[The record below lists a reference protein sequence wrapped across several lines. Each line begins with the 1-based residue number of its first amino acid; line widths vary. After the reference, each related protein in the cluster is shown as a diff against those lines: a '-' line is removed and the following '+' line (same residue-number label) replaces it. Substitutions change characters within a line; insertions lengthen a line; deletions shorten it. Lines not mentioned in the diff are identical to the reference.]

1 MNEAKPSPTS
11 ERRVAAW
18 IGTAVRVEG
27 KVVSSEDLTID
38 GDVEGAIE
46 VGDHNLTIGEGAAV
60 KADLLGKT
68 ITIAGTVTGNVKAV
82 EKVDLRASG
91 AVQGDISAP
100 RFVMVEGAS
109 VTGKVKTG
117 A

>member
-1 MNEAKPSPTS
+1 MNEAKPSTS

-46 VGDHNLTIGEGAAV
+46 VGGPQT
-60 KADLLGKT
+60 
-68 ITIAGTVTGNVKAV
+68 
-82 EKVDLRASG
+82 
-91 AVQGDISAP
+91 
-100 RFVMVEGAS
+100 
-109 VTGKVKTG
+109 
-117 A
+117 